1 MFLNKQVTD
10 SIIPS
15 TILECQLFEAAA
27 TDMKYFA
34 RSKFSRCSVH
44 KKNFS
49 LIWPVVFKLRYVFC
63 QER

>member
-1 MFLNKQVTD
+1 MFVNKQVTAR
-10 SIIPS
+10 IIPS
-15 TILECQLFEAAA
+15 TILECHLFKAAA

-49 LIWPVVFKLRYVFC
+49 FYLFC
-63 QER
+63 QGK